1 MYGAIRVGAGVD
13 EACCH
18 GRSRQRRETRPL
30 EVVIK
35 RQTVLILG
43 AGASMHLAF
52 PSGRQLVTLV
62 VDGLANEASDL
73 VRLLRVCGFQPRMI
87 YAFRDA
93 LQRSGRPSVDVF
105 LEHRP
110 EFLPLGKTAI
120 AALLTPFESEA
131 SLFAAVPSW
140 YSYLF
145 AHLGP
150 SLDDVKQ
157 SKLSVVTFNYDRS
170 FEHHLF
176 TALQNAFNLPTSEV
190 PKHVDHGT
198 SASKF
203 LHAIPV
209 VHVYGK
215 LGSLPYVGGENARPY
230 EPPPTDELAGV
241 AVTIRDSIK
250 IMHEGGGGDNLALGR
265 AAQLVGEA
273 DVICFLG
280 FGYLEEN
287 LKRLGLN
294 RRKGGCACVG
304 VSIRPWRRG
313 AGACRSYFRT
323 R

>member
-1 MYGAIRVGAGVD
+1 MPNPANFIPVDLRNKLDADADRAAQAGD
-13 EACCH
+13 RNCAH
-18 GRSRQRRETRPL
+18 
-30 EVVIK
+30 
-35 RQTVLILG
+35 VL
-43 AGASMHLAF
+43 
-52 PSGRQLVTLV
+52 RQLAAYKGN
-62 VDGLANEASDL
+62 DAPQFA
-73 VRLLRVCGFQPRMI
+73 
-87 YAFRDA
+87 RDI
-93 LQRSGRPSVDVF
+93 G
-105 LEHRP
+105 
-110 EFLPLGKTAI
+110 
-120 AALLTPFESEA
+120 ALLTPFESEA

-241 AVTIRDSIK
+241 AVTIQDSIK
-250 IMHEGGGGDNLALGR
+250 IMHQGGGGDNLALGR

>member
-1 MYGAIRVGAGVD
+1 MHDPLRLCPRAD
-13 EACCH
+13 EASSD
-18 GRSRQRRETRPL
+18 GRGRRGNDAATP

-62 VDGLANEASDL
+62 VDGLVNEASPL
-73 VRLLRVCGFQPRMI
+73 VRLLRVCGFDPSKI

-131 SLFAAVPSW
+131 SLFAPSW

-157 SKLSVVTFNYDRS
+157 SKLAVVTFNYDRS
-170 FEHHLF
+170 FEHYLF
-176 TALQNAFNLPTSEV
+176 IALQNAFNLPTSEV
-190 PKHVDHGT
+190 LKHVDHGT
-198 SASKF
+198 GEVM
-203 LHAIPV
+203 HQNAIPV
-209 VHVYGK
+209 VHVYGT
-215 LGSLPYVGGENARPY
+215 LG
-230 EPPPTDELAGV
+230 
-241 AVTIRDSIK
+241 
-250 IMHEGGGGDNLALGR
+250 
-265 AAQLVGEA
+265 
-273 DVICFLG
+273 
-280 FGYLEEN
+280 
-287 LKRLGLN
+287 
-294 RRKGGCACVG
+294 
-304 VSIRPWRRG
+304 
-313 AGACRSYFRT
+313 
-323 R
+323 